1 MVLGLMT
8 KKYSPS
14 PTPIGG
20 LDYFDSWAEIHFVQI
35 RLFRHL
41 DTPRSSAI
49 TDQRGV
55 TGYMGCFVESFQYGV
70 LKPFTLGVNK
80 DD

>member
-55 TGYMGCFVESFQYGV
+55 TGYMGCFSEYRPFSSEMLLTQGDR
-70 LKPFTLGVNK
+70 KP
-80 DD
+80 